1 MATTVTFNGF
11 SFQDTSII
19 TPEID
24 RYSMPSRVVQAMD
37 ITRSNRQKVVA
48 AYLKEKTIKIA
59 GVFVASTEEALQAK
73 ISEARRNLMT
83 LEGVLQI
90 PFNGLTLQY
99 QATVTKYEF
108 PRKNYNKSFCNYVV
122 EFSCVNPPYGVDS
135 VLNTESMTTT
145 TGSDSSSFTAGG
157 EVEPEPTFTVTVN
170 SETDMTVFKITS
182 DDTGESITI
191 TPSGGFDAGDI
202 LIIASQS
209 KSVLLNGAP
218 QDYTGIFP
226 LFAVG
231 LNNFTVDITS
241 TTHNVTVDT
250 SWQDNYL

>member
-1 MATTVTFNGF
+1 MATTVTFNSF
-11 SFQDTSII
+11 SFQDASII
-19 TPEID
+19 TPDID
-24 RYSMPSRVVQAMD
+24 RYSMPTRVIQAMD

-48 AYLKEKTIKIA
+48 AYLKEKVIKIA

-73 ISEARRNLMT
+73 ISEARKNLLT

-90 PFNGLTLQY
+90 PFNGLTIQY
-99 QATVTKYEF
+99 QATVSKYEF
-108 PRKNYNKSFCNYVV
+108 PRKNYNKTFCNYIV

-135 VLNTESMTTT
+135 VVNTDTMNTTT
-145 TGSDSSSFTAGG
+145 ASASGSFTAGG
-157 EVEPEPTFTVTVN
+157 EIDPEPTINVTVN
-170 SETDMTVFKITS
+170 SETAMTVFKITS

-191 TPSGGFDAGDI
+191 TPGSGFSAGDI
-202 LIIASQS
+202 LIIDSRS
-209 KSVLLNGAP
+209 KSVLLNGAA
-218 QDYTGIFP
+218 QDYAGIFP

-241 TTHNVTVDT
+241 TNHNVDVDV